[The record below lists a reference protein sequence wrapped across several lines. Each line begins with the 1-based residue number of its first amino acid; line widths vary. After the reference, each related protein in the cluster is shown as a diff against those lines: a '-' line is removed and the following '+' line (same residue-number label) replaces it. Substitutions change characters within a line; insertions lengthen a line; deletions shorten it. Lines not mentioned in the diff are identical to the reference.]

1 MGVLFIKTVTGKHGV
16 YDCVT
21 VGDTKYY
28 ICSMKKVFFVF
39 SADRD
44 GNDCTV
50 HMFVEHSNEASTECM
65 HMRVLSNIVYGYGI
79 SGSSDVFTK
88 WDKVTV
94 QKLQNFCLKLFSVG
108 AGRGV
113 VPVRVH
119 GYEDQTVRMQYLG
132 NPAIILFRNTDAFRL
147 LSLQNGDLYTTGVKE
162 EAPAFEAAMNFIN
175 GEWSGD
181 KAADS
186 EFSRIMKEIYWEP
199 VLRSKFLEG
208 FYEAV

>member
-50 HMFVEHSNEASTECM
+50 HMFVEHSDEASDVCM
-65 HMRVLSNIVYGYGI
+65 RMRVLSNIVYGYGI

-108 AGRGV
+108 AGRAV

-119 GYEDQTVRMQYLG
+119 VYGDQTVRMQYLG
-132 NPAIILFRNTDAFRL
+132 YPAIILFRDADTFKL
-147 LSLQNGDLYTTGVKE
+147 LSLQNGDLYATGVKE
-162 EAPAFEAAMNFIN
+162 EAQAFEAAINFIN

>member
-50 HMFVEHSNEASTECM
+50 HMFVEHSDEASDVCM
-65 HMRVLSNIVYGYGI
+65 RMRVLSNIVYGYGV
-79 SGSSDVFTK
+79 SGSSDIFTK
-88 WDKVTV
+88 WNKVTV
-94 QKLQNFCLKLFSVG
+94 QKLQQYCLGLFSAG

-119 GYEDQTVRMQYLG
+119 SYEDQTVRMQYLG
-132 NPAIILFRNTDAFRL
+132 NPAIILFRDTDAFRL

-186 EFSRIMKEIYWEP
+186 ELSRIMKEIYWEP

-208 FYEAV
+208 FYEAI